1 MSRTANAPDLPLP
14 APLPRRDAALW
25 HDATLRPARCRPD
38 PPCLPP
44 CCRRRQLATEHSTW
58 IALPAQYPP
67 TCYVAAT
74 PYLRS
79 DAFSPRLFSRYRST
93 SPARAVRRK
102 TPFPQRLLKTAAMLQ
117 LVRTNWY
124 HLNPPSCSH
133 LPQQRG
139 IRSALRSHQLCKHT
153 KRHPMG

>member
-14 APLPRRDAALW
+14 APCPGATQRSGMTRRSDQRDAGLTRLACPL
-25 HDATLRPARCRPD
+25 AAGAASS
-38 PPCLPP
+38 PPSTPP
-44 CCRRRQLATEHSTW
+44 GS
-58 IALPAQYPP
+58 PYPP
-67 TCYVAAT
+67 STHPPATSQPRPICAAMPSHRASSRDT
-74 PYLRS
+74 
-79 DAFSPRLFSRYRST
+79 AAPRQRVH
-93 SPARAVRRK
+93 VRRK
-102 TPFPQRLLKTAAMLQ
+102 TPFPQRLLKAAAMLQ

-139 IRSALRSHQLCKHT
+139 IHSALRSHQLCKHT